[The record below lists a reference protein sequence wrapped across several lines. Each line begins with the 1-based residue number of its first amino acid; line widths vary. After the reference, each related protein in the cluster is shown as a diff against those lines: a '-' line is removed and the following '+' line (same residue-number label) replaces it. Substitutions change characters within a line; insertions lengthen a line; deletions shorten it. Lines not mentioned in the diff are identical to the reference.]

1 MNNVLGSRSNITF
14 LGRGKAPDPFI
25 DEASTINME
34 AAATLGKDK
43 LLKELENSMGY
54 LTAGKL
60 NDVQAGRLFENL
72 NKLDGLFNP
81 KQVSNITDLGTGIR
95 NLDQE
100 GIASLRAEQKLADDL
115 VKDVS
120 DMELDIR
127 SQFPKASDDQIRAL
141 VNKAEAEVPK
151 RPANFDELSLDDR
164 RLVDLEAENIY
175 QGILK
180 ESDLAALNRPESPTV
195 RGAAREFLNEMLN
208 IDDPVM
214 RTSLADV
221 IDATDLK
228 YITEGGGG
236 LAGDPIILIEKYF
249 GSRIA
254 SQLPKTGNPEDIKV
268 FAQRVTNNVVDGAG
282 RRPTDPRFDKET
294 AVFTDVTDIP
304 FAKGGLAKILEV

>member
-1 MNNVLGSRSNITF
+1 MDEIDLADFEAQMGDRLEAYDFDGTYRDAQRI
-14 LGRGKAPDPFI
+14 LADDKAYT
-25 DEASTINME
+25 DEMFA
-34 AAATLGKDK
+34 LYK
-43 LLKELENSMGY
+43 
-54 LTAGKL
+54 
-60 NDVQAGRLFENL
+60 AGRLDPGPGERGRKEFLQKKFDEM
-72 NKLDGLFNP
+72 
-81 KQVSNITDLGTGIR
+81 
-95 NLDQE
+95 E
-100 GIASLRAEQKLADDL
+100 ASGDKRLMTRDEIEEL
-115 VKDVS
+115 S
-120 DMELDIR
+120 DMEIDIR
-127 SQFPKASDDQIRAL
+127 SQFPKASDDEIKAL
-141 VNKAEAEVPK
+141 VNKVQAEVPK

-195 RGAAREFLNEMLN
+195 RGAAREFLVEMLN

-221 IDATDLK
+221 VDPTDLK

-254 SQLPKTGNPEDIKV
+254 NQLPKTGNPEDIKI
-268 FAQRVTNNVVDGAG
+268 FAQRVTNNVVDEAG

-294 AVFTDVTDIP
+294 AMFTDITDIP